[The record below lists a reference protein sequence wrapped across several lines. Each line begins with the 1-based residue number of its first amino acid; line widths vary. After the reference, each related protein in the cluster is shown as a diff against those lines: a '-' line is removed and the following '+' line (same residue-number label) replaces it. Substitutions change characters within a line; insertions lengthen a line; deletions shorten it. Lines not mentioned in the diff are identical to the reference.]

1 MSPSLDLAGLT
12 GLDEGM
18 AAGDRRSAVLQ
29 AYIRSPGFLIH
40 GNATARYLALLAF
53 LYREHPEAFEAVVQM
68 RGRQRVYFAKSSEEI
83 EAVSVNTFPQR
94 IPGSPFWALT
104 NSNLR
109 QKQTIL
115 TRVLFALGY
124 PEDVSQLVIV
134 GLDGGI
140 KQRVRA

>member
-1 MSPSLDLAGLT
+1 
-12 GLDEGM
+12 M
-18 AAGDRRSAVLQ
+18 AAGVRQSGALQ
-29 AYIRSPGFLIH
+29 AYIRSPRFLTH
-40 GNATARYLALLAF
+40 GNATARYLAVLAF
-53 LYREHPEAFEAVVQM
+53 LDREHTEDFDAVVEM
-68 RGRQRVYFAKSSEEI
+68 RGRQRVYFAKSSDEI

-124 PEDVSQLVIV
+124 PEDVGQLVV
-134 GLDGGI
+134 SGLDGGI
-140 KQRVRA
+140 KQRARA